1 MNKLPSSFSYSVLTL
16 ILMFCLAPKVF
27 AERWI
32 SFLDTGSVPS
42 MADSDL
48 KPEVSRQDSGRKGIV
63 LQCKIPGAFVSDI
76 KRGKNQ
82 FQYLNIEGFG
92 KMEVVGKPA
101 VPQRIYS
108 VAIPRGATPHVHIL
122 KIKSRKLKGFKVH
135 PALEPPMDKIG
146 APEPEFTI
154 DTQFYSSNQLY
165 PDEPVSIV
173 DIRKMRGV
181 NIAMVRVTPVQY
193 NPVDSELVVH
203 SQIIF
208 KITFEYTNEET
219 DADERTPL
227 NTPLLKRTLPR
238 IVANPAIFE
247 EAQHLESSSTDP
259 GYLIVTT
266 PEFGEAADSLAKWKS
281 QMGYRVFTVA
291 PSNWTGSDQVK
302 DTIHYYASEHDLDFF
317 IIIGDHEQVPS
328 ELVNTAD
335 SLHVTDLYYACLD
348 GRGDFTPDLVYGR
361 ITASDLN
368 KAKTVVQKIINYERN
383 PVNDT
388 SFYRNGMTAAYFQQS
403 ETKSGYAERRF
414 AQTACEIRDYLI
426 GLGYSIDRVFYARPG
441 VYPQFWNDGRYS
453 WGEPIPDSLRKPNHA
468 WDGNAQD
475 IISGINAGR
484 FFVIHR
490 DHGSVGGWADP
501 AFYQQNVRS
510 LSNGNLLPVVFSMN
524 CLTGMFDFSA
534 DVFAETF
541 LLHQNGGAVGVVA
554 ATQVSYSGWNDA
566 LSLGLIDAIWP
577 DPGLVSSFPNRI
589 PSVSTHDTI
598 LEMGAVLNQ
607 GKIRMSET
615 WGSNSIYE
623 KYTYELFHYLGD
635 PSMRIWTAFPME
647 ITAMGDSTLSVG
659 QTTYA
664 LSSVS
669 CGTAVATIWFKGRI
683 ISHGKISGGNAQ
695 LTIDSMAADTG
706 KAILTITAPN
716 HRPLIRELD
725 VIQSEPAIFI
735 QSPTASDTFDIGEI
749 IPITWVTYN
758 TVANVQL
765 QYSIDSGKSF
775 INIEDSIP
783 NTGVFNWVAPAIGSS
798 ECLVRVMKAG
808 EGEPCDTSQS
818 FRIIDLSS
826 ISGTIT
832 PASNADV
839 YFSSIE
845 ISGQVTADNQG
856 NFSIAKLVP
865 GIYKV
870 FAKAGDYVTDTSS
883 VTTPPDAVI
892 NLTVRY
898 PSITV
903 SPAILNDTVSSGS
916 TRLDSIT
923 ISNTSNG
930 TLRYTI
936 YSVNSNA
943 ARKVMINEVCNSA
956 DFIELWNQGC
966 EIDISGWTVQWVDDV
981 ETSGSFQ
988 FPSGTVVAAGKC
1000 IVIRENS
1007 GTGNDSTF
1015 YLGNN
1020 LDWVQ
1025 STEISVAL
1033 VDQNGVGIDFM
1044 RTSGSSST
1052 PPSGT
1057 QWHGT
1062 GVIHSGY
1069 SIYRNRNVDTDSA
1082 GDWIDATV
1090 HSEFALNPG
1099 ESFTQAQYPLL
1110 FFSPASGS
1118 IHSGASQDVQ
1128 ISIDVSGIPAGLYLD
1143 TVIINHNDPSKS
1155 TPYRIPLSITLA
1167 SAKKLEITPSE
1178 LSFGTLWVGTD
1189 STLSVLLKNSGNDT
1203 TVISD
1208 ISSDNIVFNHNQVLP
1223 LSLPPFSSKELAV
1236 IFSPWRASEET
1247 GTLTITSNSDSPVL
1261 NLTVAGRGTKGPEI
1275 AVAPGNIRKVVK
1287 SGDST
1292 EISLHLCNP
1301 GGSALLY
1308 DLQGQDAGN
1317 DRYTWIDSDA
1327 PNGPKFEWD
1336 DISGTGTPLTLLDD
1350 DYELISLNFSFPF
1363 FGNNYTTMYVNSNG
1377 YISFGAGATTR
1388 INSPIPSTAPPGN
1401 FIAAFWDDL
1410 NPMAGGTVYYKNTEN
1425 KSIVQFD
1432 HVLPYG
1438 GTSPND
1444 YTFQIVLSDDGS
1456 ICIYY
1461 LKMYAGLLNSATAG
1475 IENAD
1480 GTDGIQVMYNE
1491 VYVHDSLAVSFRKT
1505 PLWLVNSVTAGSVTP
1520 GDCINH
1526 TLLLRSAGLP
1536 LGEYNQDLWITH
1548 NDPGKVSPL
1557 VIPCTLVVIDSTLP
1571 VVSFVETFRQVQ
1583 ENADTV
1589 LIRISLSRSDTADIQ
1604 VPIIISGTAFDSTD
1618 FSISS
1623 PVSIPAGQLSAQI
1636 LVSLIDDNL
1645 AEGDETFAI
1654 QLGSPSRGVVGNNA
1668 VCTLSIK
1675 DNESILSVV
1684 EEGGGLTIPLG
1695 DMVIQEGEG
1704 FTVKAIPSE
1713 NCFFDSWSLVSGMAD
1728 IENPSAEQ
1736 TLIRSFGQST
1746 TINARFVPGG
1756 SIELLGLGE
1765 ESEVYLYTG
1774 SGYYGKYIL
1783 SGSGIISSV
1792 KPGNQILTIIQPGKR
1807 AEFVHLNVIPG
1818 DTVRDTVS
1826 LRDPVSL
1833 LFNEKQ
1839 PFTVGQVPVN
1849 SGIINSASYGDIDG
1863 DGDSDLLVLPKDGIL
1878 SIYKNEKNELTS
1890 AIQLQTGISEPTCL
1904 RLTDWDGDG
1913 HQDILISSYSGYIY
1927 SFLGIGGGAF
1937 TDSQTVFDC
1946 KGQCSGFDMDEING
1960 DWQVDFL
1967 IGRPD
1972 GTISIAI
1979 SDNDGWNFSEAKLKD
1994 GTNIDIGMDAAPLSM
2009 DLSGDGV
2016 NDIVV
2021 GSAGGNVQWFRK
2033 GKDSTYVSE
2042 GLVITNGAGLCLAD
2056 AARLSKRIPGEGELP
2071 AFILSDGSG
2080 NVWEMTSRLKGDF
2093 DNNGKVE
2100 FNDYLVLTN
2109 AWGLTEMDTSWIW
2122 DVNISL
2128 STGTQTIDFSDF
2140 MYFISS
2146 WGKNR

>member
-1 MNKLPSSFSYSVLTL
+1 MTKPTFSFNYSALIVFLMLCLTTK
-16 ILMFCLAPKVF
+16 AF
-27 AERWI
+27 AGKWI
-32 SFLDTGSVPS
+32 SFQDTGIVPAPS
-42 MADSDL
+42 IPDYSL
-48 KPEVSRQDSGRKGIV
+48 KPELNCQDSGRNGITMEF
-63 LQCKIPGAFVSDI
+63 QIPGAFVSDV
-76 KRGKNQ
+76 KRGKNK
-82 FQYLNIEGFG
+82 FQYVNIEGFG
-92 KMEVVGKPA
+92 KINDVGKPA

-108 VAIPRGATPHVHIL
+108 IAVPRGATPRINIL
-122 KIKSRKLKGFKVH
+122 KLKSRKLKGFKIH
-135 PALEPPMDKIG
+135 PALEPPLDKIG

-154 DTQFYSSNQLY
+154 DTQFYSSDQLY
-165 PDEPVSIV
+165 PESPVSIV
-173 DIRKMRGV
+173 GIRKMRGIE
-181 NIAMVRVTPVQY
+181 IARICIAPVQF

-203 SQIIF
+203 SQIAF
-208 KITFEYTNEET
+208 RVTFEGANEEIS
-219 DADERTPL
+219 L
-227 NTPLLKRTLPR
+227 NTPLLRKTLPN
-238 IVANPAIFE
+238 IVANPAIFKDE
-247 EAQHLESSSTDP
+247 RSTD
-259 GYLIVTT
+259 GSTDQRVLIVSTST
-266 PEFGEAADSLAKWKS
+266 FEQAVDSLAIWKS
-281 QMGYRVFTVA
+281 QTGYRVFTVVL
-291 PSNWTGSDQVK
+291 SEWTGSDQVK
-302 DTIHYYASEHDLDFF
+302 DTIHHYASDHNIDFF
-317 IIIGDHEQVPS
+317 TIIGDHEHVPS
-328 ELVNTAD
+328 ELSNTTD
-335 SLHVTDLYYACLD
+335 SIHVTDLYYACLD
-348 GRGDFTPDLVYGR
+348 GNGDYIPDLAYGR
-361 ITASDLN
+361 IPVSNLN
-368 KAKTVVQKIINYERN
+368 QANTVVQKIINYERN
-383 PVNDT
+383 PVSNPD
-388 SFYRNGMTAAYFQQS
+388 FYENGLTAAYFQ
-403 ETKSGYAERRF
+403 EDEENTGYAGRRF

-426 GLGYSIDRVFYARPG
+426 GLGYSIDRVFYTESAVSPL
-441 VYPQFWNDGRYS
+441 FWNDGTFS
-453 WGEPIPDSLRKPNHA
+453 SGEPIPDSLRKPNCT
-468 WDGNAQD
+468 WDGNAAD
-475 IISGINAGR
+475 IIKGINAGR
-484 FFVIHR
+484 FFILHR
-490 DHGSVGGWADP
+490 DHGSVSRWGDP
-501 AFYQQNVRS
+501 SFTQSNIRS

-524 CLTGMFDFSA
+524 CLTGKFDHSSE
-534 DVFAETF
+534 VFAETF
-541 LLHQNGGAVGVVA
+541 LRKENGGAVGVIA
-554 ATQVSYSGWNDA
+554 ATQVSYSGLNDGMA
-566 LSLGLIDAIWP
+566 LGLIDAIWP
-577 DPGLVSSFPNRI
+577 EPGLVPSFPHNRN
-589 PSVSTHDTI
+589 PSVAPHDTI

-607 GKIRMSET
+607 GKLRMSET
-615 WGSNSIYE
+615 WGNYYSRVYE
-623 KYTYELFHYLGD
+623 QYTYELFHYLGD
-635 PSMRIWTAFPME
+635 PTMKIWTTVPRE
-647 ITAMGDSTLSVG
+647 ISAMNESSLSVG

-664 LSSVS
+664 LYNLS
-669 CGTAVATIWFKGRI
+669 CSTAMATIWFKGKI
-683 ISHGKISGGNAQ
+683 IGRGKISGVNAQ
-695 LTIDSMAADTG
+695 LAIDSVATDTG

-725 VIQSEPAIFI
+725 VIESEPAILI
-735 QSPTASDTFDIGEI
+735 QSPTASDTFDVGEI
-749 IPITWVTYN
+749 IPITWITYN
-758 TVANVQL
+758 TVANVQV

-783 NTGVFNWVAPAIGSS
+783 NTGVFNWVAPVIGSS
-798 ECLVRVMKAG
+798 ECLVRVMNVG
-808 EGEPCDTSQS
+808 EGEPSDTSQS

-826 ISGTIT
+826 ITGTIT
-832 PASNADV
+832 PALNAEV
-839 YFSSIE
+839 YFSGIG
-845 ISGQVTADNQG
+845 ISGRVNADNQG

-865 GIYKV
+865 GTYQV
-870 FAKAGDYVTDTSS
+870 FAKAGDYMTDTVS
-883 VTTPPDAVI
+883 VTIPPDVVV
-892 NLTVRY
+892 NLTVQC
-898 PSITV
+898 PSIAV
-903 SPAILNDTVSSGS
+903 SPASINDTVYAGS

-923 ISNTSNG
+923 ISNTKEGILQYAIS
-930 TLRYTI
+930 
-936 YSVNSNA
+936 SVNSNA

-966 EIDISGWTVQWVDDV
+966 EIDINGWIVRWVDDV
-981 ETSGSFQ
+981 GTSGSFQ

-1007 GTGNDSTF
+1007 GTNNDSTF

-1044 RTSGSSST
+1044 RTAGSTST

-1057 QWHGT
+1057 QWYGT
-1062 GVIHSGY
+1062 GIAHSGY
-1069 SIYRNRNVDTDSA
+1069 SIYRNRNVDTDGA

-1090 HSEFALNPG
+1090 HSEFALNLG
-1099 ESFTQAQYPLL
+1099 ESFTQLQSPVL
-1110 FFSPASGS
+1110 FFSPTSGN
-1118 IHSGASQDVQ
+1118 IHSGASQNVQ

-1143 TVIINHNDPSKS
+1143 TVMINHNDPSKP
-1155 TPYRIPLSITLA
+1155 TPYRMPLSINLA
-1167 SAKKLEITPSE
+1167 SSRKLEITPSN
-1178 LSFGTLWVGTD
+1178 LSFGNIMVGTNT
-1189 STLSVLLKNSGNDT
+1189 TLSVLLKNSGNDT

-1208 ISSDNIVFNHNQVLP
+1208 ISSDNIVFLHNEVLP
-1223 LSLPPFSSKELAV
+1223 LSLPPFSSKVLTV
-1236 IFSPWRASEET
+1236 IFSPWRVSEET
-1247 GTLTITSNSDSPVL
+1247 GTLKITSNSDSPVL
-1261 NLTVAGRGTKGPEI
+1261 DITVDGKGVSGPEI
-1275 AVAPGNIRKVVK
+1275 TGVPENIRRVMMI
-1287 SGDST
+1287 SDSA
-1292 EISLHLCNP
+1292 EVSLHLCNP
-1301 GGSALLY
+1301 GGSTLIY
-1308 DLQGQDAGN
+1308 NLQGQNTGD

-1327 PNGPKFEWD
+1327 PNGPKFEWS

-1410 NPMAGGTVYYKNTEN
+1410 DPGTGGSVYYKNTD
-1425 KSIVQFD
+1425 SSTIVQFD
-1432 HVLPYG
+1432 HVLPYR

-1456 ICIYY
+1456 IGIYY

-1475 IENAD
+1475 IENKD

-1491 VYVHDSLAVSFRKT
+1491 AYIHDSLAVLFRKSG
-1505 PLWLVNSVTAGSVTP
+1505 PWLANPVTAGSVTP
-1520 GDCINH
+1520 GDCRNH
-1526 TLLLRSAGLP
+1526 TMLLRSAGLP
-1536 LGEYNQDLWITH
+1536 LGEYSQNLWITH
-1548 NDPGKVSPL
+1548 NDPSKVSPL

-1571 VVSFVETFRQVQ
+1571 VISFIDTFMEVE
-1583 ENADTV
+1583 ESSDTV
-1589 LIRISLSRSDTADIQ
+1589 LIQMSLSRPDTVDIQ
-1604 VPIIISGTAFDSTD
+1604 VPFFISGTALNGTD
-1618 FSISS
+1618 FSTSSS

-1636 LVSLIDDNL
+1636 LVCLIDDNQ
-1645 AEGDETFAI
+1645 AEGDETFRI
-1654 QLGSPSRGVVGNNA
+1654 QLGPPNRGIVGNNA

-1675 DNESILSVV
+1675 DNESILSIV
-1684 EEGGGLTIPLG
+1684 EDGCGLAIPSG
-1695 DMVIQEGEG
+1695 DSVIHEGEV
-1704 FTVKAIPSE
+1704 FTVKAISSG

-1756 SIELLGLGE
+1756 SIELVGLGE

-1783 SGSGIISSV
+1783 SGPGIISSV
-1792 KPGNQILTIIQPGKR
+1792 KPGNQIVTIIQPGKR
-1807 AEFVHLNVIPG
+1807 AEFVHLNVISG

-1826 LRDPVSL
+1826 LRDPVPL

-1849 SGIINSASYGDIDG
+1849 SGLINSASYGDIDG

-1960 DWQVDFL
+1960 DGQVDFL

-1979 SDNDGWNFSEAKLKD
+1979 SDNDGWNFSETKLKD

-2021 GSAGGNVQWFRK
+2021 GAAGGNVQWFRK

-2080 NVWEMTSRLKGDF
+2080 NVWKMTSRLKGDF